1 MVYFY
6 VILNQF
12 SEFLAIFT
20 PHFMINYVNGQIAE
34 LNPALAVIE
43 TNGVGYGLFISL
55 NTYSQ
60 IQGKTN
66 AKLYIES
73 VYIRDDNP
81 KYFGFADI
89 EERELFQKLI
99 SVSGV
104 GGSSALLMLS
114 SLTAP
119 EIAGA
124 INTANVA
131 LLKSV
136 KGIGEKTAQRIVVD
150 LKGKMGKHE
159 GGISQI
165 LSNSYN
171 KNKDEALMA
180 LVTLGFQKLAAEK
193 AIEKSIKQQGVS
205 TDNVEQLI
213 KSALK
218 NM

>member
-1 MVYFY
+1 
-6 VILNQF
+6 
-12 SEFLAIFT
+12 
-20 PHFMINYVNGQIAE
+20 MISYVNGQIAE

-43 TNGVGYGLFISL
+43 TNGVGYGLLISL
-55 NTYSQ
+55 NTYTQ
-60 IQGKTN
+60 IQGKTS

-73 VYIRDDNP
+73 VYVRDDNP
-81 KYFGFADI
+81 RYFGFADL
-89 EERELFQKLI
+89 EERDLFRKLI

-104 GGSSALLMLS
+104 GGGSAILMLS

-124 INTANVA
+124 INTANVTM
-131 LLKSV
+131 LKSI

-165 LSNSYN
+165 LTTTYN
-171 KNKDEALMA
+171 KNKEEALMA
-180 LVTLGFQKLAAEK
+180 LTTLGFPKMTAEK
-193 AIEKSIKQQGVS
+193 AIEKAIKQQGTS
-205 TDNVEQLI
+205 TDNVELLI

>member
-1 MVYFY
+1 
-6 VILNQF
+6 
-12 SEFLAIFT
+12 
-20 PHFMINYVNGQIAE
+20 MINYVNGQIAE

-43 TNGVGYGLFISL
+43 TNGVGYGLLISL
-55 NTYSQ
+55 TTYSQ
-60 IQGKTN
+60 IQDKTN
-66 AKLYIES
+66 VKLFVES
-73 VYIRDDNP
+73 VYVRDDNP
-81 KYFGFADI
+81 KYFGFADV
-89 EERELFQKLI
+89 EERDLFRKLI

-104 GGSSALLMLS
+104 GGSSAILMLS
-114 SLTAP
+114 SLSAV

-131 LLKSV
+131 LLKSI

-165 LSNSYN
+165 LTTSYN
-171 KNKDEALMA
+171 KNKEEALMA

-193 AIEKSIKQQGVS
+193 SIEKAIKQQGVT
-205 TDNVEQLI
+205 TDNVELLI

>member
-1 MVYFY
+1 MVSY
-6 VILNQF
+6 VQ
-12 SEFLAIFT
+12 
-20 PHFMINYVNGQIAE
+20 GQIAE
-34 LNPALAVIE
+34 LNPAIAVIE
-43 TNGVGYGLFISL
+43 TNGVGYSLLISL
-55 NTYSQ
+55 NTYSFL
-60 IQGKTN
+60 QGKPTG
-66 AKLYIES
+66 KLYVES
-73 VYIRDDNP
+73 VYVRDDNP
-81 KYFGFADI
+81 KYYGFADT
-89 EERELFQKLI
+89 EERELFRKLI

-104 GGSSALLMLS
+104 GGGSAMLMLS
-114 SLTAP
+114 SLQAS

-131 LLKSV
+131 ILKSI

-165 LSNSYN
+165 LNPSYN

-180 LVTLGFQKLAAEK
+180 LVTLGFPKQAAER
-193 AIEKSIKQQGVS
+193 AIEKSIKQQGVT

-213 KSALK
+213 KAALK

>member
-1 MVYFY
+1 MV
-6 VILNQF
+6 
-12 SEFLAIFT
+12 S
-20 PHFMINYVNGQIAE
+20 YVNGQIAE

-43 TNGVGYGLFISL
+43 TNGVGYGLLISL
-55 NTYSQ
+55 STYSA
-60 IQGKTN
+60 IQGKQT

-73 VYIRDDNP
+73 VYVRDDNP
-81 KYFGFADI
+81 KYYGFADT

-104 GGSSALLMLS
+104 GGGSALLMLS
-114 SLTAP
+114 SLNAS

-131 LLKSV
+131 LLKSI
-136 KGIGEKTAQRIVVD
+136 KGIGEKTAQRIVID

-165 LSNSYN
+165 LNPSYN
-171 KNKDEALMA
+171 KNKDVALMA
-180 LVTLGFQKLAAEK
+180 LVTLGFPKLVAEK
-193 AIEKSIKQQGVS
+193 AIEKAIKQQGVA
-205 TDNVEQLI
+205 TDNVELLV